1 MADRLIAPDDFKLN
15 RRRLAEELA
24 SGALPV
30 YDPAAADEAP
40 DDPLCAEIL
49 AAFAASLGKDPA
61 SVAYTADFF
70 LDLGGSSL
78 DYFAMI
84 TALRESFGIEFPT
97 EAGKSLGSVK
107 ELYEYVKA
115 AL

>member
-1 MADRLIAPDDFKLN
+1 MIDGL
-15 RRRLAEELA
+15 EELLESRTGVNVVTA
-24 SGALPV
+24 
-30 YDPAAADEAP
+30 